1 MNILVKKEKRA
12 ATLSAL
18 RPFYV
23 YIYNKVLNPIYI
35 IKVSNYASATSSLIL
50 RPITR

>member
-1 MNILVKKEKRA
+1 MNILVKKEKRV
-12 ATLSAL
+12 ATLNAL

-23 YIYNKVLNPIYI
+23 YIYNKVLNPIYN
-35 IKVSNYASATSSLIL
+35 KVSNYASATSSLIL

>member
-23 YIYNKVLNPIYI
+23 CIYNKVLNPIYI
-35 IKVSNYASATSSLIL
+35 IRCLIML
-50 RPITR
+50 LQLLP